1 MTCQRSGRAT
11 TTAIDR
17 MTRRDLLVGTSRL
30 GFLSALVSLGA
41 LAACEDA
48 RDEPWADGSL
58 WSDGTG
64 WRP

>member
-1 MTCQRSGRAT
+1 
-11 TTAIDR
+11 

-30 GFLSALVSLGA
+30 GLLSALVSLGA
-41 LAACEDA
+41 LAACKEA
-48 RDEPWADGSL
+48 PDEPWADGSY

>member
-1 MTCQRSGRAT
+1 MTCQMPGRAT
-11 TTAIDR
+11 AAASGR

-30 GFLSALVSLGA
+30 GLLSALVSLGA
-41 LAACEDA
+41 LAACKEA
-48 RDEPWADGSL
+48 PDEPWADGSY